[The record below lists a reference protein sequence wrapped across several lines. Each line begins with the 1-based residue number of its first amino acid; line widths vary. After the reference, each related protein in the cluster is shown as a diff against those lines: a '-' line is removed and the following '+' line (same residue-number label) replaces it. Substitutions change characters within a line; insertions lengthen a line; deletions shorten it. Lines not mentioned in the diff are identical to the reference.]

1 MCDTHNG
8 MMLTPHP
15 PPQKKKMF
23 KQKALLANLAKL
35 LTSARNGRKGF
46 QTRKLLHRGMM

>member
-8 MMLTPHP
+8 MMLTPP
-15 PPQKKKMF
+15 PPPKKKMF

-35 LTSARNGRKGF
+35 LASARNGRKGF
-46 QTRKLLHRGMM
+46 QTRKVLHRGMM